1 MYIRQIS
8 IFLANK
14 SGTLAE
20 VTDFLYQHNVNLR
33 SLAIADTADFG
44 ILRVI
49 VDKPEETLALLKE
62 AHFTCTITD
71 MLAVRIDDVPGSM
84 AGVVRVLAD
93 NDISVE
99 YAYAF
104 TTAQAGTAI
113 ILKGR
118 VHRHATDEQKVRAFH
133 GFRHPPHDE
142 DRHRQQR
149 HQPGPGLPGL

>member
-33 SLAIADTADFG
+33 SQVVGGDILQKIKGFLTFYPELAHVAD
-44 ILRVI
+44 I
-49 VDKPEETLALLKE
+49 
-62 AHFTCTITD
+62 
-71 MLAVRIDDVPGSM
+71 
-84 AGVVRVLAD
+84 
-93 NDISVE
+93 E

-113 ILKGR
+113 ILLR
-118 VHRHATDEQKVRAFH
+118 VENNAAAECVLKDTPFQTV
-133 GFRHPPHDE
+133 
-142 DRHRQQR
+142 
-149 HQPGPGLPGL
+149 GPEVLNV

>member
-93 NDISVE
+93 NDSSVE

-104 TTAQAGTAI
+104 TTAQASTAI
-113 ILKGR
+113 ILLR
-118 VHRHATDEQKVRAFH
+118 VENNAAAECVLKNTPYQTV
-133 GFRHPPHDE
+133 
-142 DRHRQQR
+142 
-149 HQPGPGLPGL
+149 GPEILEA

>member
-71 MLAVRIDDVPGSM
+71 MLAVKIDDVPGSM

-93 NDISVE
+93 NDISIE

-113 ILKGR
+113 ILLR
-118 VHRHATDEQKVRAFH
+118 VENNAAAECVLKDTPFKTV
-133 GFRHPPHDE
+133 
-142 DRHRQQR
+142 
-149 HQPGPGLPGL
+149 GPEVLNF

>member
-33 SLAIADTADFG
+33 SLSIADTADFG

-49 VDKPEETLALLKE
+49 VDRPEETLALLKE
-62 AHFTCTITD
+62 AHYTCTITD
-71 MLAVRIDDVPGSM
+71 MLAVRMDD
-84 AGVVRVLAD
+84 
-93 NDISVE
+93 DISIE

-113 ILKGR
+113 ILLR
-118 VHRHATDEQKVRAFH
+118 VENNAAAECVLKDTPFQTV
-133 GFRHPPHDE
+133 
-142 DRHRQQR
+142 
-149 HQPGPGLPGL
+149 GPEVLNV